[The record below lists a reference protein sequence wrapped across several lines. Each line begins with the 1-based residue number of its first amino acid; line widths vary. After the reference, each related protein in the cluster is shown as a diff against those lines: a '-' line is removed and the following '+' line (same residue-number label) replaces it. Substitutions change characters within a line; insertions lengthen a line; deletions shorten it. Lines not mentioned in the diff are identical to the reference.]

1 MPHPG
6 PHTQRPSGGF
16 TLIEVLVALVVMS
29 VLAGLSWQAVDAM
42 VRTRQAVDQQSQRLV
57 VLGTAL
63 AQWEQDLQQV
73 LADAPLPALHFDGA
87 RLRVLRRVP
96 GGVQLVVWSVRNGQ
110 WQRWASAPTAL
121 EAELLQGW
129 AQAPQLLGREPG
141 HITLAQGVGGWQLYF
156 FRGNAWSNAQSSG
169 DLVNPSTNPG
179 AGQPSPPGA
188 PTRERLPQGVRL
200 VMNLQGASGVGTL
213 QRDVLVPGGQ
223 P

>member
-1 MPHPG
+1 
-6 PHTQRPSGGF
+6 
-16 TLIEVLVALVVMS
+16 VALVVMS

-121 EAELLQGW
+121 EAELLQSW

-169 DLVNPSTNPG
+169 DLVNPRTHPG

-200 VMNLQGASGVGTL
+200 VMNLQGTSGVGTL

>member
-1 MPHPG
+1 
-6 PHTQRPSGGF
+6 
-16 TLIEVLVALVVMS
+16 
-29 VLAGLSWQAVDAM
+29 M

-179 AGQPSPPGA
+179 AGPPSPPGA

>member
-1 MPHPG
+1 MPRPG
-6 PHTQRPSGGF
+6 SHTQRPSGGF